1 MTYKKNFNIGSL
13 SLYNNVLFAPLAEY
27 TDFPFRRLLRLF
39 HKGLIYCEM
48 TKMEALVREK
58 CSTILKY
65 ESDMHP
71 IGAQICGT
79 KKDLAY
85 DSAKILE
92 DLGFDI
98 IDLNCGCPVSKIV
111 KDGSGAAMLK
121 DVNNIYAVLKNMV
134 DAVKIPV
141 TVKIRIGWDENSIIV
156 KDVVKA
162 AEEAGAKAIT
172 VHGRTKSQGYSGN
185 SRWEYIKLA
194 KETAKEI
201 KVIGNGD
208 IYTAIDTKNIFDFTN
223 CDGIMI
229 SRGIL
234 KMPWISQ
241 EIESFFENTYESRDW
256 NFRKNLLLKYIEF
269 ILEDSNEQKA
279 IFDIRRI
286 SGWILRELDGIKNL
300 RIAINSSNSINDIIK
315 DIRSF

>member
-315 DIRSF
+315 DIRS

>member
-241 EIESFFENTYESRDW
+241 EIESFFENTYGSRDW

>member
-141 TVKIRIGWDENSIIV
+141 TVKIRIGWDV
-156 KDVVKA
+156 
-162 AEEAGAKAIT
+162 
-172 VHGRTKSQGYSGN
+172 Y
-185 SRWEYIKLA
+185 
-194 KETAKEI
+194 
-201 KVIGNGD
+201 
-208 IYTAIDTKNIFDFTN
+208 
-223 CDGIMI
+223 
-229 SRGIL
+229 
-234 KMPWISQ
+234 
-241 EIESFFENTYESRDW
+241 
-256 NFRKNLLLKYIEF
+256 
-269 ILEDSNEQKA
+269 
-279 IFDIRRI
+279 
-286 SGWILRELDGIKNL
+286 
-300 RIAINSSNSINDIIK
+300 
-315 DIRSF
+315 